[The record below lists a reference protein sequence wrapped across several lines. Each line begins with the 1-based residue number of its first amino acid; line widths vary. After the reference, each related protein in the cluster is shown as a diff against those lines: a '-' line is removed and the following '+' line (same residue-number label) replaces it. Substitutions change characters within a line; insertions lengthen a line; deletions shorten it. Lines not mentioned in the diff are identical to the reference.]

1 MSELEIQNLAVSFKT
16 GQDTVKA
23 VRNINLT
30 LNKGE
35 TLAIVG
41 ESGSGKSV
49 TAKSVLG
56 ILSANAFVESGKILF
71 DGKDLLS
78 LSESELCKIRG
89 KRITMV
95 FQDPMSSLDPIV
107 KVGPQLTE
115 AAILNGRANR
125 RGALKRVRAGLA
137 AVKKQCAGMEN
148 SAELL
153 KEFALFKKQ
162 IRAGCRQFSRLFCA
176 SPEKE
181 FNLSNIDALPD
192 FFVREKIPAGIKK
205 ILGQEGQR
213 CLLGDA
219 VQSVYKITAKKAYFR
234 AISIMK
240 EVGIP
245 EAEKRFNQYPF
256 EFSGGMRQ
264 RIVIAIAVAANPE
277 VLVCDE
283 PTTALDV
290 TI

>member
-71 DGKDLLS
+71 DGKDLLT

-137 AVKKQCAGMEN
+137 AVKN
-148 SAELL
+148 
-153 KEFALFKKQ
+153 
-162 IRAGCRQFSRLFCA
+162 
-176 SPEKE
+176 
-181 FNLSNIDALPD
+181 N
-192 FFVREKIPAGIKK
+192 
-205 ILGQEGQR
+205 
-213 CLLGDA
+213 
-219 VQSVYKITAKKAYFR
+219 AKLWKTLRNF
-234 AISIMK
+234 
-240 EVGIP
+240 
-245 EAEKRFNQYPF
+245 
-256 EFSGGMRQ
+256 
-264 RIVIAIAVAANPE
+264 
-277 VLVCDE
+277 
-283 PTTALDV
+283 
-290 TI
+290 